1 MNWNNTIKIIIS
13 LILFLFYGNIFA
25 QEADQPEL
33 NEGLVTIRNDYQIFP
48 IGKKGNSIYL
58 NKKRLLTRP
67 NLILK
72 DIIQVFEG
80 HVVYGISE
88 AGEHELEY
96 IGNSKVRFIKMA
108 TGYYQIIG
116 KKRKKKIIRVNPV
129 DQIQILLPRSN
140 TASGL
145 VFNGENKAAFFHI
158 YRGDTI
164 ESDDGKLN
172 YQYTFKIHIIR
183 STDDDITTLD
193 ETVSDFSPRLK
204 LKWLKPNLLQY
215 QLSNGTEKDF
225 RIN

>member
-13 LILFLFYGNIFA
+13 LILFLFCGNIFA
-25 QEADQPEL
+25 QDVDQPVL
-33 NEGLVTIRNDYQIFP
+33 NEGIVTIRNDYQLFP
-48 IGKKGNSIYL
+48 LGKKGNSIYF

-80 HVVYGISE
+80 HVAYGITE
-88 AGEHELEY
+88 AGEQKLEY
-96 IGNSKVRFIKMA
+96 IGNSDANFFKIA
-108 TGYYQIIG
+108 TGYYQFIDENRQ
-116 KKRKKKIIRVNPV
+116 KKLIRINPA

-158 YRGDTI
+158 YKGDTI

-193 ETVSDFSPRLK
+193 ETVSDFNPRLK
-204 LKWLKPNLLQY
+204 LKWLKANLLQY
-215 QLSNGTEKDF
+215 QLSNGTVKDF
-225 RIN
+225 RID